1 MADDILKAYSVIG
14 VPIILSAKPELKNED
29 SALTMFLILG
39 SATYLVDFQINCK
52 SNGGNNAS
60 KNILVSPDN
69 IEKVVTSYTIYL
81 AGNGR
86 SVSIQT
92 YGSAG
97 VKPDKAIDDAYKEL
111 SGIYDSAVGAL
122 AESSASWDVEVWRC
136 DSVTEY
142 KYR

>member
-60 KNILVSPDN
+60 KNILVSPDK

-111 SGIYDSAVGAL
+111 SGI
-122 AESSASWDVEVWRC
+122 
-136 DSVTEY
+136 
-142 KYR
+142 